1 MVRVASSTSMALPR
15 RGHLVTGDIEAVVE
29 VWILILRRGIGME
42 KEGALGAANS
52 RLFLVILF
60 DYFCSLFYPCS
71 PKVQNYTLDLPVAL
85 DFTLRR
91 LCMQYD
97 SGIQAPIQRTEK
109 NLSKAYCTVYTAL
122 LHQPLFELWRL
133 QQDIDAPSSSWRTN
147 KIYHYNY
154 LTHPVCQV
162 IHV

>member
-1 MVRVASSTSMALPR
+1 
-15 RGHLVTGDIEAVVE
+15 
-29 VWILILRRGIGME
+29 ME
-42 KEGALGAANS
+42 KEWALGAANS

-60 DYFCSLFYPCS
+60 DHFCSLLSMFAKTTPSTFLSLWISLSAVSVC
-71 PKVQNYTLDLPVAL
+71 NMIPVFNPL
-85 DFTLRR
+85 YMDREES
-91 LCMQYD
+91 QQ
-97 SGIQAPIQRTEK
+97 GILFCIYGATAP
-109 NLSKAYCTVYTAL
+109 APV
-122 LHQPLFELWRL
+122 WRL